1 MWIQVYTKLCLI
13 NEYKDTTVLQ
23 DTNTYK
29 LVRME
34 QKYDGTTVYVFN
46 YIKATKSGYIYTT
59 LDKNLFLI
67 PIINEFYSNPEFISI
82 DFLYDTKELMKIN
95 VKINTDLISLNY
107 NNILIK
113 SICQEKILSY
123 QNMLSIDISNILQK
137 NSFIPINNC
146 KIRKSKLKDFNVKL
160 FDYQKASILK
170 MSMMENKTYPMDIQ
184 RTFDI
189 QLGDIN
195 IIWDPFYNK
204 VVDVHKTCTIIS
216 KGGILADSMGLGK
229 TLTMIGLMHYNK
241 NIITEVNTEYIKSK
255 ATVVIVP
262 SHLAKQWADEYTKA
276 MPRNIIISV
285 LTKTHHVKTT
295 YHDFKNADIIIVSQQ
310 FLLNFKNYIEI
321 NYRKIAPAM
330 YNPHHH
336 LSHLTDLYK
345 TWIRN
350 NIDIDVMI
358 EPLFELFH
366 FNRVIIDEGHEIFE
380 NNLGSPSLNR
390 WLLVFINKLKAS
402 YKWYVSGTPFTHGFI
417 EMINYLD
424 MKLKFD
430 DEILKLYQINKYGC
444 MLSHETDTFRQINNI
459 SNFIVTKNIMM
470 PLLSKLAIR
479 HLKEDI
485 SISIPGYIETIEWI
499 NLTESEQSIYNSKR
513 SSASKVTLQQLCC
526 HPLIVDSMK
535 RMFGDTNGIIDLDKV
550 QANLISYHKTQIQDS
565 TNKIRNLDTTNQA
578 YHMLLAN
585 YNSKISES
593 TFMLNILEKI
603 SNKLQTTDKDTCVI
617 CFSEITYDTATVLTS
632 CGHLY
637 CEECIVTSIKYK
649 SECPTCKAH
658 LNTTNKLYRIT
669 DMEQVSEQVSKQV
682 SEPTPFINKYG
693 AKLGKLIQMIRNLI
707 IMNNMNRIIVFSQ
720 WDDMLTLIGKC
731 LAENGIANS
740 FIKGNVHCRNK
751 AIKLFKQD
759 SMTEDSRVIMLSL
772 KNSASG
778 TNLTEAS
785 HIFLVE
791 PINMSRDERIMI
803 EGQAIGRACRLGQ
816 TKTIEVIRILC
827 KNTIEEDIYKNLIL

>member
-1 MWIQVYTKLCLI
+1 MWIQVYTKLCLV
-13 NEYKDTTVLQ
+13 NEYRDTSILENV
-23 DTNTYK
+23 NSYK

-34 QKYDGTTVYVFN
+34 QDYDGTTVYIFN
-46 YIKATKSGYIYTT
+46 YIKATKSGYFYTT

-67 PIINEFYSNPEFISI
+67 PIINEFYNNSEFVNI
-82 DFLYDTKELMKIN
+82 DFLYDTKELMRIN

-107 NNILIK
+107 NNVFIK
-113 SICQEKILSY
+113 SLCQQQIHNYSKL
-123 QNMLSIDISNILQK
+123 LSIDISNILQK
-137 NSFIPINNC
+137 NSFIPFNNC
-146 KIRKSKLKDFNVKL
+146 KISKSKLKDFKIKL
-160 FDYQKASILK
+160 FDYQKASIIK

-189 QLGDIN
+189 QLGDVN

-204 VVDVHKTCTIIS
+204 IVDMHKTCTIIS
-216 KGGILADSMGLGK
+216 KGGVLADSMGLGK
-229 TLTMIGLMHYNK
+229 TITMIGLMHYNK
-241 NIITEVNTEYIKSK
+241 NIITHVDTEYIKSK

-276 MPRNIIISV
+276 MPGNSIITILS
-285 LTKTHHVKTT
+285 KTHHIKTT

-321 NYRKIAPAM
+321 NYYKSTLAM
-330 YNPHHH
+330 YNPQHH
-336 LSHLTDLYK
+336 LEHLTTLYK

-350 NIDIDVMI
+350 NVDIDIMK

-366 FNRVIIDEGHEIFE
+366 FNRLIIDEGHEIFE

-390 WLLVFINKLKAS
+390 WLLVFINKFKAS
-402 YKWYVSGTPFTHGFI
+402 YKWYVSGTPFTNGFI
-417 EMINYLD
+417 EIINYLD

-430 DEILKLYQINKYGC
+430 DEIIKLYQINKYGC
-444 MLSHETDTFRQINNI
+444 TLSHVNDSFRHINSI
-459 SNFIVTKNIMM
+459 SNFIISKNFIV
-470 PLLSKLAIR
+470 PLLHKLIIR

-485 SISIPGYIETIEWI
+485 SISIPGYTETIEWI
-499 NLTESEQSIYNSKR
+499 NLTDAEQSIYNSKR
-513 SSASKVTLQQLCC
+513 LSASKITLQQLCC

-535 RMFGDTNGIIDLDKV
+535 KMFGDNNGIIDLDKA
-550 QANLISYHKTQIQDS
+550 QANLISYHKTQIQES
-565 TNKIRNLDTTNQA
+565 TNKISNLDTTNQA
-578 YHMLLAN
+578 FHMLLAN

-593 TFMLNILEKI
+593 KFMLNILEKI
-603 SNKLQTTDKDTCVI
+603 SNKLQTTEADTCVI
-617 CFSEITYDTATVLTS
+617 CFSEITYDTAVVLTS

-649 SECPTCKAH
+649 SECPTCKTH
-658 LNTTNKLYRIT
+658 LNIGNKLYRI
-669 DMEQVSEQVSKQV
+669 SEVKPV
-682 SEPTPFINKYG
+682 VEPTPFINKYG

-731 LAENGIANS
+731 LSENGIANS
-740 FIKGNVHCRNK
+740 FIKGNVYCRNK
-751 AIKLFKQD
+751 AIQLFKQD

-791 PINMSRDERIMI
+791 PINMSRAERIMI
-803 EGQAIGRACRLGQ
+803 EGQAIGRACRIGQ

-827 KNTIEEDIYKNLIL
+827 KNTIEEDIYNNLIL